1 MTTNTTTETTFAD
14 ALTSS
19 DTSELTDEQRA
30 EFLFAAQA
38 RRLATL
44 KEQKKQIEEEIGE
57 LEQAIIAQ
65 HGEGVHTA
73 GGYQVT
79 VSNGIRTLDTRKF
92 TSAFPPDRYPGLY
105 ETKPLAYGKASK
117 LVGEPAL
124 AACVRTGKPQ
134 IRLTKADKE
143 DMWS

>member
-1 MTTNTTTETTFAD
+1 MSDLTATEETLVS
-14 ALTSS
+14 ALTDA

-65 HGEGVHTA
+65 HGEGVHKA

-134 IRLTKADKE
+134 IRLKKSDKE